1 MRSDK
6 VKKFRFDPKVDSI
19 VLWATAKHRK
29 AYQVT
34 LVLDLG
40 ASYTQ
45 LPRRVIEAIGCRIP
59 KRAKRIK
66 VVTAG
71 GVKRAPLI
79 RLKQLTA
86 LRCSVNNLD
95 VLCLDLPPEAKVDG
109 LLGLNFLRHF
119 NLYLKFKEGI
129 IEIQ

>member
-1 MRSDK
+1 MIR
-6 VKKFRFDPKVDSI
+6 FRFDPDSSSI
-19 VLWATAKHRK
+19 VLRATVKHRLSHY
-29 AYQVT
+29 AT

-59 KRAKRIK
+59 KKTKRVR

-71 GVKRAPLI
+71 GVKRAPLVQI
-79 RLKQLTA
+79 RQLTA
-86 LRCSVNNLD
+86 LNCTVRNLD

-119 NLYLKFKEGI
+119 NLHLKFKEGI